1 MSKQWYFFPHDRD
14 AIRALERRAGI
25 PAVLAQLLLCRGLS
39 NPEDVRD
46 FLDPQL
52 TQLRDPDQLPGVSL
66 AAGLMHRAV
75 TDGERIVVY
84 GDYDADGMCAT
95 AILYRCL
102 TLLGANVSYHVP
114 NRLSDGY
121 GLMYLNI
128 FRTYCH
134 FLFPQEKIL
143 LQTLRDSLQLDL
155 DHTKKRS

>member
-66 AAGLMHRAV
+66 AAGLIHRAV
-75 TDGERIVVY
+75 TDGEHIVVY
-84 GDYDADGMCAT
+84 GDYDADGMTSTALLIKAFTEMDIT
-95 AILYRCL
+95 AI
-102 TLLGANVSYHVP
+102 AAIP
-114 NRLSDGY
+114 NRLEDGY
-121 GLMYLNI
+121 GLNEKMVGPGHGFGLPKPSSG
-128 FRTYCH
+128 H
-134 FLFPQEKIL
+134 F
-143 LQTLRDSLQLDL
+143 
-155 DHTKKRS
+155 